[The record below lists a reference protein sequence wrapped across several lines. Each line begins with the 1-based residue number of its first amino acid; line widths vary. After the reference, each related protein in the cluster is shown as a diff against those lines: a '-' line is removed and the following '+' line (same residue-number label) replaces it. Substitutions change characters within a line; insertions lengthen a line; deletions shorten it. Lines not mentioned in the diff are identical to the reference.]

1 MTVNHSAQP
10 GHPQLST
17 SDRRAILDKILA
29 TLEKRFYRPE
39 KLDDDWQAAVS
50 RHRPLIE
57 AADTANGFEQSVSD
71 LLAELHTSHLGFF
84 HASARRASSRAAL
97 SATYLADETPFGK
110 RWIFQDVHSGGA
122 ASKLV
127 ATSNARHCRVK
138 LSITPRTRIRCPAAV
153 TSLAKSKAH
162 SWLGAVSTCRGC
174 NVRRRCLRRVRF
186 TVRPSSRYARCTFL
200 WFTPISLC
208 RYKCRRR

>member
-1 MTVNHSAQP
+1 MTVNHSSQP
-10 GHPQLST
+10 AHPQLST
-17 SDRRAILDKILA
+17 GDRRAILDKVLA

-39 KLDDDWQAAVS
+39 KLDDDWRSAVS

-84 HASARRASSRAAL
+84 HGSARRASSRAAL

-122 ASKLV
+122 AS
-127 ATSNARHCRVK
+127 NAGIEPGDIL
-138 LSITPRTRIRCPAAV
+138 LSVDGREITPPEHPVFPMGKQSAV
-153 TSLAKSKAH
+153 KI
-162 SWLGAVSTCRGC
+162 VSRDD
-174 NVRRRCLRRVRF
+174 RPF
-186 TVRPSSRYARCTFL
+186 TVYVDVARP
-200 WFTPISLC
+200 
-208 RYKCRRR
+208 